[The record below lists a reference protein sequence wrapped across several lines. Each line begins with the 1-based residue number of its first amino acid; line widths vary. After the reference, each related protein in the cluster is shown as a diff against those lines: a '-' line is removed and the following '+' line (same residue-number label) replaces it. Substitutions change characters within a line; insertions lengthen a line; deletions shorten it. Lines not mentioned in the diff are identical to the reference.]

1 VPEPVQFPAHG
12 MPITFQI
19 DPAKRW
25 LEMKLVGTITMDESA
40 DAMRRLFAHPDYS
53 DDLCGVIDCREMDNV
68 LNVTELRG
76 LAEIQLARPGPS
88 GRSRRAVVVGS
99 PELYGTA
106 RVFMVF
112 AEAGPVQF
120 SIFYNMDAALQWLRE

>member
-1 VPEPVQFPAHG
+1 

-19 DPAKRW
+19 DPARRW
-25 LEMKLVGTITMDESA
+25 LDMKLTGVVTMEESA
-40 DAMRRLFAHPDYS
+40 AAMRQLFAHPDYN
-53 DDLCGVIDCREMDNV
+53 DDICGIIDCREMENV

-76 LAEIQLARPGPS
+76 LADIQLARPGPS
-88 GRSRRAVVVGS
+88 WRSRRAVVVGS
-99 PELYGTA
+99 PEQYGTA

-120 SIFYNMDAALQWLRE
+120 SVFYNLAAALEWVREF